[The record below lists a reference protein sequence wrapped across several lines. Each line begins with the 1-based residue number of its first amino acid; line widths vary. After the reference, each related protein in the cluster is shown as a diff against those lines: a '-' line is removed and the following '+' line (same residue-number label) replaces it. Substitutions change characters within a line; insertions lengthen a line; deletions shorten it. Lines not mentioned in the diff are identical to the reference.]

1 MSSNELANIK
11 LNGTKTLLIVSIT
24 ETIISCSAFL
34 YEHVFDIIIVL
45 L

>member
-11 LNGTKTLLIVSIT
+11 LNGKTLLIVSIT